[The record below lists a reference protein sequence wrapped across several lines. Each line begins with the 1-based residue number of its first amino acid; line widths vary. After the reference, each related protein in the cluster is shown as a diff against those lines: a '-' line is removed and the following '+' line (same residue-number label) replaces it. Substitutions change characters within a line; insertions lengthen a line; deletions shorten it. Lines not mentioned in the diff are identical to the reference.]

1 MALAFDAKNEKALFR
16 RGQCQLA
23 SRNFNEAI
31 EDFQTVLD
39 INPSNTAAEQQI
51 QQCQQE
57 IKAYQV
63 KEKELYH
70 SFLNKTT
77 KKNATHKVRKISHQ
91 KKTLFFLLLD

>member
-31 EDFQTVLD
+31 EDFETVLT
-39 INPSNTAAEQQI
+39 INPSNSAAEEQI
-51 QQCQQE
+51 QQCQQQ

-70 SFLNKTT
+70 SFLNKKN
-77 KKNATHKVRKISHQ
+77 KKNGANKVRKTFHQ
-91 KKTLFFLLLD
+91 NK